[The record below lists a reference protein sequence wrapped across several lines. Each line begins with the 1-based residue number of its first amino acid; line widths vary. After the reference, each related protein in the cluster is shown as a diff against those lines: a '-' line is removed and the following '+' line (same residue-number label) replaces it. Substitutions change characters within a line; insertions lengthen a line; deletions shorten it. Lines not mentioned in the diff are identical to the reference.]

1 MKKSREDILTDILS
15 LLQDLSKEWE
25 YTSKMGPQTL
35 LFSEIGLESLDAV
48 VLGTALQERYQKEMP
63 FAQLLAEV
71 GEREVRDLAIG
82 ELVDFVD
89 THLASDV
96 KAAHSA

>member
-1 MKKSREDILTDILS
+1 MKKSREDILADIVS
-15 LLQDLSKEWE
+15 LLQDLSKEWD
-25 YTSKMGPQTL
+25 YTGHMGPQTL
-35 LFSEIGLESLDAV
+35 LFSELGLESLDAV

-71 GEREVRDLAIG
+71 GQREFRYLAIG

-96 KAAHSA
+96 KEAQSA